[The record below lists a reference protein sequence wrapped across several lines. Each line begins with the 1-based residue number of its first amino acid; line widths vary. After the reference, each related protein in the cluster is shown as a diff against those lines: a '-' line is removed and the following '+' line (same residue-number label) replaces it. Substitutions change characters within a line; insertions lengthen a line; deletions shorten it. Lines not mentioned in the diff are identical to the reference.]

1 MAKKESP
8 DKDTDTTTDT
18 KAAANESVL
27 DAETVNA
34 RAKNVSVDPSD
45 AIKKASDRIQ
55 KAKQDLAAAE
65 ADHAAALV
73 VVQWEVPAFDVNKP
87 TILTE
92 DGRVLDAPE
101 RTDPRARL
109 VYLADGRTFEHVAD
123 HQPTGRWVYREVK
136 R

>member
-55 KAKQDLAAAE
+55 KAKQDLAVAHLGAK
-65 ADHAAALV
+65 LPRTYCFFM
-73 VVQWEVPAFDVNKP
+73 VPAQDQLLAFPLVDCRDVFAGK
-87 TILTE
+87 
-92 DGRVLDAPE
+92 
-101 RTDPRARL
+101 
-109 VYLADGRTFEHVAD
+109 TFEVNALLSCFGDHLVWFVAN
-123 HQPTGRWVYREVK
+123 T
-136 R
+136 